1 MADISSIFF
10 TKLLN
15 YMRDNDM
22 AKVRTLRLNHI
33 SHHKPYCIEQVVP
46 RVDPNVK
53 RQKFHGGLTSGYL
66 ARAADQMPG
75 QGDRSPWR
83 RGANYILQWLQ
94 LTFGSL
100 KTDSLE
106 FTAATKKND

>member
-1 MADISSIFF
+1 
-10 TKLLN
+10 
-15 YMRDNDM
+15 MRDNDM
-22 AKVRTLRLNHI
+22 AKVRPLRLNHI
-33 SHHKPYCIEQVVP
+33 SHHRPYFNEQVVP